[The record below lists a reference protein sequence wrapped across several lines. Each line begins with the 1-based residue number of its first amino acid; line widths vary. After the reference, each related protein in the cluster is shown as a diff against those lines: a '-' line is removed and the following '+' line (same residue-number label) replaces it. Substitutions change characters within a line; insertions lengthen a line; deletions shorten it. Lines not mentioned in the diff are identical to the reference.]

1 MAGGG
6 SNRAGLGER
15 FAEQGVDEG
24 GFTGAGG
31 ASDHD
36 SEGVVDAGATRQ
48 DVVVELACHGGEQG
62 ARGGGAVLGGAVVG
76 DGVGGAGGAG
86 GFAGFYVE
94 REGDSSEQFAGCF
107 ELRIVGGSH
116 SAIVP

>member
-15 FAEQGVDEG
+15 FAEQSVDEG

-36 SEGVVDAGATRQ
+36 GEGVVDAGATRQ

-62 ARGGGAVLGGAVVG
+62 ARGGGAMLGGAVVG
-76 DGVGGAGGAG
+76 DGGGGAG

-94 REGDSSEQFAGCF
+94 REGDSSEQFASCF
-107 ELRIVGGSH
+107 ELRRVGGSH

>member
-6 SNRAGLGER
+6 SNRTGLGER
-15 FAEQGVDEG
+15 LAEQGIDEG
-24 GFTGAGG
+24 GFAGTGG

-36 SEGVVDAGATRQ
+36 GEGVVDAGATRQ
-48 DVVVELACHGGEQG
+48 DVVIKLACHGGEQG
-62 ARGGGAVLGGAVVG
+62 ARGGGAVLAGAVVG
-76 DGVGGAGGAG
+76 DGVGRAR

-94 REGDSSEQFAGCF
+94 WEGDSSEQFASCF
-107 ELRIVGGSH
+107 ELRIVSGSH

>member
-6 SNRAGLGER
+6 SNRAGLGEG
-15 FAEQGVDEG
+15 FAQQGVDQG
-24 GFTGAGG
+24 GLAGAGG
-31 ASDHD
+31 SADHD
-36 SEGVVDAGATRQ
+36 GERAVHAGAAGQ

-76 DGVGGAGGAG
+76 DGVGGAGG
-86 GFAGFYVE
+86 FAGFYVE
-94 REGDSSEQFAGCF
+94 REGDSSEQFASCF

>member
-15 FAEQGVDEG
+15 LSKQGVDEG
-24 GFTGAGG
+24 GFAGAGG

-36 SEGVVDAGATRQ
+36 GEGIVDAGAARQ
-48 DVVVELACHGGEQG
+48 DVVVKLACHGGEQG
-62 ARGGGAVLGGAVVG
+62 ARGGGAVVG
-76 DGVGGAGGAG
+76 DGVGGAG
-86 GFAGFYVE
+86 GFAGFYVK
-94 REGDSSEQFAGCF
+94 REGDSSEQFASCF

>member
-24 GFTGAGG
+24 GFAGAGG
-31 ASDHD
+31 AADHD
-36 SEGVVDAGATRQ
+36 GEGVIDAGAARQ
-48 DVVVELACHGGEQG
+48 DVVVELSCHGCEQG
-62 ARGGGAVLGGAVVG
+62 ACGGGAVLCGAVVG
-76 DGVGGAGGAG
+76 DGVGGAG

-94 REGDSSEQFAGCF
+94 REGDSSEQFASYF